1 MKVLNMYNSGSIQ
14 MCLFIYVYLFVD
26 MNMYKNIN
34 LYIFK
39 FINVKIHLES
49 IFDWLYKLFSYEKK
63 CICTNM

>member
-49 IFDWLYKLFSYEKK
+49 IFD
-63 CICTNM
+63 